1 MTNRDFQHSRPLD
14 VHRWSEFAI
23 VGVVSVSKAEAQNQL
38 KAVNADE
45 LLYAKKNGAILIDIR
60 VETDKRKF
68 ICSKRQK
75 NSNVLSADAIIL
87 SVTLS

>member
-45 LLYAKKNGAILIDIR
+45 LLYAKKKWCYIN
-60 VETDKRKF
+60 
-68 ICSKRQK
+68 
-75 NSNVLSADAIIL
+75 
-87 SVTLS
+87 